1 MKVGVVQKWQ
11 FHVVH
16 QQQQE
21 PTRGSRGCFQLLI
34 VQPPSHVYCMDLPAS
49 RLDSFI
55 PSSVSPPTPLVKSE
69 MAAVVVLL
77 GVVITGWDTA
87 GMHVVAS
94 RVD

>member
-1 MKVGVVQKWQ
+1 
-11 FHVVH
+11 
-16 QQQQE
+16 
-21 PTRGSRGCFQLLI
+21 
-34 VQPPSHVYCMDLPAS
+34 MDLPAS

-55 PSSVSPPTPLVKSE
+55 PSSVSPTPLVKSE

>member
-1 MKVGVVQKWQ
+1 
-11 FHVVH
+11 
-16 QQQQE
+16 
-21 PTRGSRGCFQLLI
+21 
-34 VQPPSHVYCMDLPAS
+34 MDLPAS

-55 PSSVSPPTPLVKSE
+55 RSSVSPPTPLVKSE